1 MLLDAGVRDT
11 MVTQL
16 ALLLIGVLSCAGEAF
31 VVETL
36 KLMMQTEK
44 ETDTERKEKK
54 DRVKENR
61 REQDFI
67 VYIVVLFMILL
78 KLK

>member
-11 MVTQL
+11 MVTEL

-61 REQDFI
+61 REHDFS
-67 VYIVVLFMILL
+67 VDIVVLFMILL